1 MSASAQPTRRVLD
14 PASSGPL
21 HDIDGQYQILG
32 PLGSSLTGKSF
43 LARHRELGRLVVV
56 KFMHETAD
64 ARTRG
69 RFEREARALT
79 QLSHDHVA
87 SLLGYGRTADGR
99 RYMVVEHVEGRDLR
113 QTLNRWGRLP
123 ERRALRILEQL
134 ARALTAVHAVGL
146 VHRNLKPETVL
157 LGQSRDGKEIVKLT
171 NFGLVRGEPSD
182 PGAFADGNSN
192 SRTGP
197 MHGTPRYWSPEQ
209 VLGEPTDAR
218 SDIYA
223 FGVLAYELLTGHT
236 PFQSTTTMG
245 FAWQHV
251 SVSPPRPL
259 DREGRPRL
267 RPELERILARCLA
280 KQPDQRFAS
289 MTDVRAAL
297 SRVRKVNVK
306 ALAPSPGQRLVA
318 RLRQPET
325 WLIIASAF
333 LAGLLGSLIAR

>member
-1 MSASAQPTRRVLD
+1 MPASAQPTRRVLE
-14 PASSGPL
+14 PAAPGAA

-32 PLGSSLTGKSF
+32 PLGSSLTGRSF

-56 KFMHETAD
+56 KFMHETASP
-64 ARTRG
+64 RTRG
-69 RFEREARALT
+69 RFEREARALA
-79 QLSHDHVA
+79 QVSHDHVA

-134 ARALTAVHAVGL
+134 ARALSAVHAVGL

-157 LGQSRDGKEIVKLT
+157 LGQARDGKEIVKLT
-171 NFGLVRGEPSD
+171 NFGLVRGEPNALGESEE
-182 PGAFADGNSN
+182 S
-192 SRTGP
+192 SRNTQTGP

-218 SDIYA
+218 SDVYA

-236 PFQSTTTMG
+236 PFQSTTTVG

-251 SVSPPRPL
+251 SVTPPRPL
-259 DREGRPRL
+259 DRDGRPRL
-267 RPELERILARCLA
+267 RPELERILSRCLA
-280 KQPDQRFAS
+280 KQPDLRYPS
-289 MTDVRAAL
+289 MVE
-297 SRVRKVNVK
+297 VRK
-306 ALAPSPGQRLVA
+306 ALTLARRLKVTPAAPRLGQRLA
-318 RLRQPET
+318 TRLRQPET
-325 WLIIASAF
+325 LLVIASAF
-333 LAGLLGSLIAR
+333 LAGLLGALIAR